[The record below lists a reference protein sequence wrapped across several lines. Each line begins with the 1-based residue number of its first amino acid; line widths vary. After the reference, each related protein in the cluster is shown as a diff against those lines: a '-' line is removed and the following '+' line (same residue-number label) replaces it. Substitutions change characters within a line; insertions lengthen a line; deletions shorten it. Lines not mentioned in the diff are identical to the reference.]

1 MNMDYC
7 VSAAMKYNMDGIRLL
22 ILYYDIM
29 CQYWKNLK
37 KRFRGNPFLHLLNG
51 VQIQRAIGLF
61 HIHSHIDSCFPR
73 YAPSYIKGAGQIDG
87 EVLETLWAVLN
98 LIHSSTRRM
107 STANRRETLDD
118 HMNDSNWKKLIGMG
132 ESFIVN
138 PQGFPNRAAVHRLS
152 KKLTDG
158 VDSAKDA
165 NEAYLRL
172 TDSAD
177 ARTIEEWQAEADNA
191 EDQRDAN
198 PEAMDIYEMKKMP
211 VKTKAKL
218 QLELLELQTTSA
230 GKIACG
236 LISQGIK
243 IEEAQ

>member
-1 MNMDYC
+1 
-7 VSAAMKYNMDGIRLL
+7 
-22 ILYYDIM
+22 M

-107 STANRRETLDD
+107 STTNRRETLDD
-118 HMNDSNWKKLIGMG
+118 HMNNSNWKKLIGMG

-191 EDQRDAN
+191 EDQ
-198 PEAMDIYEMKKMP
+198 
-211 VKTKAKL
+211 
-218 QLELLELQTTSA
+218 
-230 GKIACG
+230 
-236 LISQGIK
+236 
-243 IEEAQ
+243 